1 MSDNNSGCLPGVLLL
16 VLAILI
22 GSVLV
27 GGPVL
32 SSAGLSW
39 DNSAALQREA
49 QRTERNRQDNI
60 TARHNSDNW
69 HATAQQVAVVVGAV
83 GALVA
88 VAWATVR
95 GVQAWAAR
103 PHRPVV
109 VPPQIIMVAQ
119 PILDAERSA
128 RLEWINE
135 RDFQGWAIINPRT
148 QERLLIEDKQA
159 RR

>member
-1 MSDNNSGCLPGVLLL
+1 MSDNNGCFPGVILL

-32 SSAGLSW
+32 SSTGLSW
-39 DNSAALQREA
+39 DNSAAINREA
-49 QRTERNRQDNI
+49 QRTERTRIEAARDVRIAEERGETTRQF
-60 TARHNSDNW
+60 
-69 HATAQQVAVVVGAV
+69 AVMLAIVGGV
-83 GALVA
+83 VA
-88 VAWATVR
+88 VAWATTR
-95 GVQAWAAR
+95 SIQAVAAR

-119 PILDAERSA
+119 PILDAELSA
-128 RLEWINE
+128 RLEWVDE

>member
-1 MSDNNSGCLPGVLLL
+1 MSNNNGCLPGVVLL

-22 GSVLV
+22 V
-27 GGPVL
+27 GGCVGAPVL
-32 SSAGLSW
+32 SSSGLSW
-39 DNSAALQREA
+39 DNSAAINREA
-49 QRTERNRQDNI
+49 QRTER
-60 TARHNSDNW
+60 ARIEAARDVRIAEDW
-69 HATAQQVAVVVGAV
+69 GETTRQVAVMLAIVGGV
-83 GALVA
+83 LV
-88 VAWATVR
+88 VAWATTR
-95 GVQAWAAR
+95 SIQAVAAR

-128 RLEWINE
+128 RLEWVNE

-148 QERLLIEDKQA
+148 RERLLIEDKQA